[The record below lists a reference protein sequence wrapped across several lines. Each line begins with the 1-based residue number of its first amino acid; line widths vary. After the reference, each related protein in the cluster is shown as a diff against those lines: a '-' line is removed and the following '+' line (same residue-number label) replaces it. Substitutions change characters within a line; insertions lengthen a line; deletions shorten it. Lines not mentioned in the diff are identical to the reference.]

1 MAIRARWRTLWLS
14 RRRWGWTLTSNAN
27 VPSGLSWTVCRSLE
41 MPQRADTP
49 TRICARPLS
58 VVRIPTSVSWRAVRL
73 KLSGAVPP
81 P

>member
-1 MAIRARWRTLWLS
+1 
-14 RRRWGWTLTSNAN
+14 
-27 VPSGLSWTVCRSLE
+27 

-73 KLSGAVPP
+73 RLSGAVPP